1 MTTEVLLVLV
11 LGAVVVL
18 LGLSLMLQRG
28 LMRELRSDLTEA
40 RREAQDGAREA
51 RTELT
56 NTLNQFSQTLQQQM
70 GSNTTTQNSRIDG
83 FSSQLAM
90 LIKSNEERLAEV
102 RNVLENKLRELQ
114 QDNATRLEEMRK
126 TVDERLQT
134 TLEKRL
140 GESFSQVSQHL
151 EQVLKGLG
159 EMNTL
164 AAGVGDLKRVLT
176 NVRSRGTW
184 GEVQLG
190 NLLEQTLTAEQYDK
204 NVATRPGSRERV
216 EYAIRLPGQDSAHV
230 VWLPVDAK
238 FPVEDY
244 ERLLAAQERAD
255 PAGME
260 EAGRAL
266 ENRIKLEARTIREKY
281 VEVPHTT
288 DFAILF
294 LPTEGLYAEV
304 LRRPGLADNLQRE
317 FRVSI
322 AGPTTLSALLNSL
335 QMGFRTLAIEK
346 RSAEVWQVLGGVK
359 AEFERFGT
367 VLAATKRQLQT
378 VANSIDQAE
387 TRTRQM
393 SRQLRAVE
401 ALPGV
406 GDEAAG
412 AVVAGLLDGVAPE
425 EG

>member
-1 MTTEVLLVLV
+1 
-11 LGAVVVL
+11 
-18 LGLSLMLQRG
+18 
-28 LMRELRSDLTEA
+28 
-40 RREAQDGAREA
+40 
-51 RTELT
+51 
-56 NTLNQFSQTLQQQM
+56 
-70 GSNTTTQNSRIDG
+70 
-83 FSSQLAM
+83 
-90 LIKSNEERLAEV
+90 
-102 RNVLENKLRELQ
+102 
-114 QDNATRLEEMRK
+114 MRK

-190 NLLEQTLTAEQYDK
+190 NLLEQTLTAEQYAR

-255 PAGME
+255 APGME

-266 ENRIKLEARTIREKY
+266 ENRIRLEAKTIREKY

-406 GDEAAG
+406 GDEAGGAG
-412 AVVAGLLDGVAPE
+412 GVAGLLGDYGSDSEGEEAAEKKGEEAPPSRPKPTLPSAAE
-425 EG
+425 LRG